1 VLIKKIISKTVSW
14 YNGVQYLFRLQ
25 EEIKCAEKVN
35 ADNYNSWDASYVPD
49 SFSWKARRGIQLKEY
64 CRKRNMMDEY
74 YILQNKFLLVKKIIG
89 NFLEPGAYK
98 TQNRNRK

>member
-1 VLIKKIISKTVSW
+1 MLIKKIISKTVSW

-35 ADNYNSWDASYVPD
+35 SDNYNSWDASYVPD

-89 NFLEPGAYK
+89 NFLELVAYK
-98 TQNRNRK
+98 RYESQTK

>member
-1 VLIKKIISKTVSW
+1 M
-14 YNGVQYLFRLQ
+14 FRLQ

-89 NFLEPGAYK
+89 NFLKPISYK
-98 TQNRNRK
+98 RYESQTK